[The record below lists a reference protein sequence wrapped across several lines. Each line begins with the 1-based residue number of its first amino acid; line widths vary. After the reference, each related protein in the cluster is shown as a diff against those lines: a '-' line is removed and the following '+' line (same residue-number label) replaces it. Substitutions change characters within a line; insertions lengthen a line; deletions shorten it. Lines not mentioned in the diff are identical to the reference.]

1 MHEAMKARSYTGIFI
16 AFLLISL
23 WAGSLTMLFLMDVSY
38 SNPLTWLGI
47 LLQTHLFTGMFITAH
62 DAMHGSVFPQ
72 NLKVNHFI
80 GKICS
85 LLFMFNSYKTLKPKH
100 YLHHRFAGTEKDPDF
115 HKGNPGFWRWYLDF
129 LKEYISVKQ
138 FIFVAIIFNL
148 LLLIVPQTNLLLFW
162 VIPSILSTLQLFYF
176 GTYMPHMGEHAP
188 DNRHKAHSQ
197 SKNHFV
203 AFLTCYFFGYH
214 YEHHDA
220 PATPW
225 WQLWRMK

>member
-1 MHEAMKARSYTGIFI
+1 MREIRKSSSYTGIAVAI
-16 AFLLISL
+16 FLILL
-23 WAGSLTMLFLMDVSY
+23 WASSLTVLFSVEVSF

-62 DAMHGSVFPQ
+62 DAMHGSVYPK
-72 NLKVNHFI
+72 NIKVNHLI
-80 GKICS
+80 GKICTA
-85 LLFMFNSYKTLKPKH
+85 LFMFNSYKTLKPKH

-138 FIFVAIIFNL
+138 FVLVAIVFNL

-197 SKNHFV
+197 SKNHMV